1 MYKFDG
7 NYKNLDQV
15 KPFYAEFKK
24 IKDNIDGFAT
34 NSLFEGK
41 IADIAGDSE
50 ETAIYLLQRLDTEN
64 KRQAKIDELKK
75 QGYKQVKPEEGGST
89 KYSSV
94 VKVGN
99 DYSKAAVNEY
109 PSARIFFAEKQMY
122 IVPKGNR
129 TRGYNVWPD
138 SLVFAK

>member
-1 MYKFDG
+1 MFKFDG
-7 NYKNLDQV
+7 SYKNLDQV

-24 IKDNIDGFAT
+24 LKDSIDGFAY

-41 IADIAGDSE
+41 IASILGDDE
-50 ETAIYLLQRLDTEN
+50 KTAIYLLQQLDTEN
-64 KRQAKIDELKK
+64 KRNAKIEELQN
-75 QGYKQVKPEEGGST
+75 QGYKQVVPEEGGST
-89 KYSSV
+89 KYESV

-99 DYSKAAVNEY
+99 DYSKAGVNEY
-109 PSARIFFAEKQMY
+109 PQARIVFAEKRMF

-138 SLVFAK
+138 SLVFVK